1 MSVKVKKNQFNE
13 DELKKITR
21 ELTVFPTSIMKVKGK
36 MREVQGNPIFN
47 FDNES
52 SAEYI
57 YLPYDYCNK
66 YFKKKLNFE
75 NKYPKR
81 EIQFTKTLR
90 DYQEE
95 IAEDSMKMLKKE
107 GAMILALA
115 TGMGKTCMSVYLAS
129 KISLPTIVVITKQTL
144 LTSWKKTFEEF
155 TDQGDNVWVV
165 GEENKKNPRPEK
177 IPAITICMEKRICK
191 IPEEWLSKYGVFVI
205 DEAHEWTSIQRA
217 KLLLMFNPLYIL
229 ACTATPT
236 RSDKTFCVIE
246 HICGKDNIL
255 RKINQKPFTVYKVD
269 TSISVPIVKN
279 AQGNL
284 DWNDLVNKL
293 AVHEKRNRMII
304 DIVSK
309 NLDRKIIIMTSRV
322 EHTSVLKTMLDEKQI
337 DNQVLSGKVKKINDC
352 NVLIA
357 STSKAST
364 GFDLAQTCENFEGRD
379 LDMMI
384 IAMST
389 KSGILI
395 EQIAGRCRGKEPVYY
410 YLVDNLPTIKNHYQT
425 AQRWYKS
432 RNGTIKMYKFE

>member
-1 MSVKVKKNQFNE
+1 MSVKIKKSE
-13 DELKKITR
+13 LKDDELKKITR
-21 ELTVFPTSIMKVKGK
+21 ELTTFPVAFMKVRGRMK
-36 MREVQGNPIFN
+36 EVQGNPIFN

-52 SAEYI
+52 SMENI
-57 YLPYDYCNK
+57 YLPFDYCNK
-66 YFKKKLNFE
+66 YFKKKLNYE
-75 NKYPKR
+75 NSFPKR
-81 EIQFTKTLR
+81 EVNFIKSLR

-95 IAEDSMKMLKKE
+95 IAENSMSILKKE
-107 GAMILALA
+107 GSLLLALA

-129 KISLPTIVVITKQTL
+129 KFSLPTIVIITKQTL

-155 TDQGDNVWVV
+155 TDAADKVWIV

-191 IPEEWLSKYGVFVI
+191 LPPEWLTKYGFFII
-205 DEAHEWTSIQRA
+205 DEAHEWTSVQRA
-217 KLLLMFNPLYIL
+217 KLLLIFTPLYIL

-236 RSDKTFCVIE
+236 RSDKTFGVIE
-246 HICGKDNIL
+246 QICGKENII
-255 RKINQKPFTVYKVD
+255 RKISDKPFTVYKVN
-269 TSISVPIVKN
+269 TNISVPTIKN
-279 AQGNL
+279 VQNNL

-293 AVHEKRNRMII
+293 AAHEERNKMII

-322 EHTSVLKTMLDEKQI
+322 EHTTILKTMLDEKNI

-395 EQIAGRCRGKEPVYY
+395 EQIAGRCRGKEPIYY
-410 YLVDNLPTIKNHYQT
+410 YLVDDLHTIKSHYQT
-425 AQRWYKS
+425 AQKWYKS
-432 RNGTIKMYKFE
+432 RNATIKTYKKE